1 MVKQCFSVT
10 CKLMISCESF
20 SARGC
25 EKFGLKNLVNVAGF
39 SILVIYEAFVTGDT
53 SVSAKIRAT
62 IADHTDSGRVFGKD
76 NLETT
81 EEIEVANYVKT
92 AFFLFLKKRPK
103 GNKKI
108 CYFVVVVIT
117 LIMINYLLLS
127 RSACR
132 GFTVLIKGVKTLDF
146 MGHLYLVK

>member
-1 MVKQCFSVT
+1 VVKQCFSVT
-10 CKLMISCESF
+10 CKLIISWESF

-25 EKFGLKNLVNVAGF
+25 VKFGLKNLVNVAGF

-81 EEIEVANYVKT
+81 EEIEVEEVAYYVRT
-92 AFFLFLKKRPK
+92 AFFLLLKKGPK
-103 GNKKI
+103 EIIVYNGI
-108 CYFVVVVIT
+108 RQIWV
-117 LIMINYLLLS
+117 M
-127 RSACR
+127 
-132 GFTVLIKGVKTLDF
+132 
-146 MGHLYLVK
+146 

>member
-1 MVKQCFSVT
+1 
-10 CKLMISCESF
+10 MISCESF

-76 NLETT
+76 NLETI
-81 EEIEVANYVKT
+81 EEIEVEEGT
-92 AFFLFLKKRPK
+92 LRLRFFFFLKKAQRK
-103 GNKKI
+103 
-108 CYFVVVVIT
+108 
-117 LIMINYLLLS
+117 
-127 RSACR
+127 
-132 GFTVLIKGVKTLDF
+132 
-146 MGHLYLVK
+146 

>member
-1 MVKQCFSVT
+1 VVKQCFSVT
-10 CKLMISCESF
+10 CKLIISWQSF

-25 EKFGLKNLVNVAGF
+25 VKFGLKNLVNVAGF

-62 IADHTDSGRVFGKD
+62 IADHTGSGRVFGKD

-81 EEIEVANYVKT
+81 EEIELKKLQVT
-92 AFFLFLKKRPK
+92 LRLRFFLFLKKGPK
-103 GNKKI
+103 EIKKI

-117 LIMINYLLLS
+117 
-127 RSACR
+127 R
-132 GFTVLIKGVKTLDF
+132 TL
-146 MGHLYLVK
+146 H